1 MKCILGSPHL
11 WEKRA
16 QQYCQGDISHR
27 DRTEHAGNISS
38 QHTDEAV
45 SYIPTTALATSPA
58 HSTGSVL
65 LYSAFSTPHLFQP
78 SACDASSNTISLKW
92 LCQAHDGRKQ
102 LHPSSL
108 LPATCAHCIVSQSN
122 AIPSRIT
129 KHGRQ
134 SMLLPQ
140 SWPACPHPS
149 RTRAGEYKTVD
160 TEYFEK
166 MPNGS
171 YPGMWI

>member
-1 MKCILGSPHL
+1 MKCILGSPHQ

-38 QHTDEAV
+38 QHTDEVV
-45 SYIPTTALATSPA
+45 SYIPTTALDTSPA
-58 HSTGSVL
+58 RSTGSVL

-78 SACDASSNTISLKW
+78 SACDASSNTVSLKR

-108 LPATCAHCIVSQSN
+108 LPATCAHCIVSQSS

-129 KHGRQ
+129 KHAGR
-134 SMLLPQ
+134 
-140 SWPACPHPS
+140 AC
-149 RTRAGEYKTVD
+149 
-160 TEYFEK
+160 
-166 MPNGS
+166 S
-171 YPGMWI
+171 YPNPGLHAHIPHKPELGNTKL